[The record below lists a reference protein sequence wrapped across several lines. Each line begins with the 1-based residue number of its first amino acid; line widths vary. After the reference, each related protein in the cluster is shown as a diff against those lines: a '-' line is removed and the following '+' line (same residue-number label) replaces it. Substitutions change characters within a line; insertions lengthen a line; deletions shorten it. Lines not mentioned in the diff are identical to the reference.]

1 MLSSRKAAFSAASMS
16 RSFASIAAEYGIIFS
31 PGRFSVSQACSL
43 GRCLF
48 FLRRKSFSD
57 MFTR

>member
-1 MLSSRKAAFSAASMS
+1 MS

-31 PGRFSVSQACSL
+31 PGRFSVSHACSL